1 LAVTQVAAAASVLVA
16 ALERPSVPAW
26 IAFAVLT
33 AGGALASF
41 VALFARYRVHDD
53 RSQLGVLVALNQVLH
68 GGAAEQWLNR
78 SNPDFDGRTPA
89 ELLRSGDYR
98 RVLGA
103 IEALAEGAFV

>member
-1 LAVTQVAAAASVLVA
+1 M
-16 ALERPSVPAW
+16 
-26 IAFAVLT
+26 
-33 AGGALASF
+33 AGF
-41 VALFARYRVHDD
+41 VAFLTRSRVQDD
-53 RSQLGVLVALNQVLH
+53 RAELGVLVALNQVLH

-78 SNPDFDGRTPA
+78 SNPDLDGRTPA